1 MHHDF
6 SGPQAPLP
14 GTRPQPKGLFID
26 RWGTLLEL
34 PEAGF
39 VRRFADA
46 RLIEGAVDALF
57 RAHRAGWNLY
67 LLGNEDAV
75 GRGLLSEDDW
85 QRFEGDLLDRLAGLG
100 ALVTRSYACVDHVPL
115 DVEGGQNSVYLLP
128 NTGAMYHA
136 AHTDGVELRNSW
148 VIGDSTVELVAG
160 WRAGCHVA
168 GVRTGLALG
177 DGAFHVEPEILSDSL
192 GEAVMD
198 VVENVGLARR

>member
-1 MHHDF
+1 MHNAE
-6 SGPQAPLP
+6 SSPQPPLP

-39 VRRFADA
+39 VRSFAEA
-46 RLIEGAVDALF
+46 RLIEGAVDALY

-75 GRGLLSEDDW
+75 GRGLLSENDW
-85 QRFEGDLLDRLAGLG
+85 HRFEGDLLDALAGQG
-100 ALVTRSYACVDHVPL
+100 ALVTRSYACLDHVPV
-115 DVEGGQNSVYLLP
+115 DVEGGQHSVYLLP

-136 AHTDGVELRNSW
+136 AHTDGVELRRSW
-148 VIGDSTVELVAG
+148 VIGDGTLELVAG

-168 GVRTGLALG
+168 GVRTGLGVA
-177 DGAFHVEPEILSDSL
+177 DGTLHVEPEFVSDSL
-192 GEAVMD
+192 GDAVMD
-198 VVENVGLARR
+198 VVQGAGVVEA